1 MPPSRGP
8 NAKEGGVLRLA
19 FGLFFASIAVGVIH
33 YNASYFSHQYPGAT
47 KQITMDTKGDSI
59 NRMSGK
65 LQVPL
70 DKLPLAASSA
80 SIHEEAKTHDKPL
93 ASSAPQ
99 VPQMAPE
106 KKPATLVL
114 PQKSKANP
122 TPALKDFA
130 ADLRAVTPLYQ
141 GPHPRTTPSAP
152 KKITRR
158 EQEFLPEYQPCCD
171 TRPKG
176 RRPGMPDGEK
186 QMAEEDAWLRKHAAA
201 YPYPTFRWRVANLTS

>member
-1 MPPSRGP
+1 MPPKLGP
-8 NAKEGGVLRLA
+8 KAKEGGVLRLA
-19 FGLFFASIAVGVIH
+19 FGFFFASIAVGVIH
-33 YNASYFSHQYPGAT
+33 HNASYFSHQYPGAT
-47 KQITMDTKGDSI
+47 KQITTDTEGDSI
-59 NRMSGK
+59 DRRSSK

-70 DKLPLAASSA
+70 DRVPPAAPST
-80 SIHEEAKTHDKPL
+80 SIYEEAKTHDKPL
-93 ASSAPQ
+93 ISSAPQ
-99 VPQMAPE
+99 LPRIAPE
-106 KKPATLVL
+106 TKPATSVL
-114 PQKSKANP
+114 PPQSEANP